1 MGADPWVE
9 YARLQSML
17 DRTTDAYK
25 AAGIEAA
32 MTDLLEGIAK
42 HRTIGA
48 KQARNLVVNR
58 IGKERRRRAI
68 IYARRHNIAG
78 DSEGCGVADA
88 AESRIMLLR
97 CAQACGPR
105 DFRLLVRQAQGNSL
119 AEISAETGATITALK
134 ARAHRARKKV
144 LALAA

>member
-1 MGADPWVE
+1 MDADPWAE

-32 MTDLLEGIAK
+32 MTDLLEGIANR
-42 HRTIGA
+42 RTIGA
-48 KQARNLVVNR
+48 RQVRNLVVNR

-68 IYARRHNIAG
+68 AYARRHDIAG
-78 DSEGCGVADA
+78 DHEGRGVADA

-97 CAQACGPR
+97 CAKACGPR

-119 AEISAETGATITALK
+119 AEISAETGTRITTLK
-134 ARAHRARKKV
+134 TRVHRARKMV
-144 LALAA
+144 LALVA